1 MSMRLGGLPD
11 SQAHQCH
18 AQCNPSEE
26 SHCDEGFQAHG
37 GTGFFFHV
45 GFLILDHASSPKSES
60 ARLRIGESSN
70 SKDYASGRDEVDAVM
85 Y

>member
-1 MSMRLGGLPD
+1 MLMRLGGLPD

-26 SHCDEGFQAHG
+26 SHRNDGFQAHG
-37 GTGFFFHV
+37 GICFLFCV
-45 GFLILDHASSPKSES
+45 LILILDHAPSPMSES
-60 ARLRIGESSN
+60 VRLRIGDSLD
-70 SKDYASGRDEVDAVM
+70 SKDYASSRGEVDSVM

>member
-1 MSMRLGGLPD
+1 MSARLGGLPD

-26 SHCDEGFQAHG
+26 SHRNKSFQAHG
-37 GTGFFFHV
+37 GICFFFYSLI
-45 GFLILDHASSPKSES
+45 FILDHAPSPKSES
-60 ARLRIGESSN
+60 VRLRIGDSLN
-70 SKDYASGRDEVDAVM
+70 SKDYASSRDEIDAVM